1 MDFFDMNFST
11 LFLEKH
17 GKDKFDKIV
26 KQIMQEN
33 SNEYDNNFIE
43 ILFKVA
49 YLEFFGLDS
58 STIDK
63 MLKDLMRS
71 SS

>member
-17 GKDKFDKIV
+17 GKEKFDKIV
-26 KQIMQEN
+26 KQIIQEN
-33 SNEYDNNFIE
+33 SNEHDNNYVE
-43 ILFKVA
+43 IIFKVA

-58 STIDK
+58 SAIDK
-63 MLKDLMRS
+63 MIKDIMRC
-71 SS
+71 

>member
-17 GKDKFDKIV
+17 GKEKFDKIV
-26 KQIMQEN
+26 KQIIQEN
-33 SNEYDNNFIE
+33 SNEHDNNYVE

-49 YLEFFGLDS
+49 YWEFFGLDDFA
-58 STIDK
+58 IDK
-63 MLKDLMRS
+63 MIKDIMRC
-71 SS
+71 

>member
-1 MDFFDMNFST
+1 MDFFDMNFSS

-17 GKDKFDKIV
+17 GKEKFDKIV
-26 KQIMQEN
+26 KQIIQEN
-33 SNEYDNNFIE
+33 SNEHDNNYVE

-58 STIDK
+58 FAIDK
-63 MLKDLMRS
+63 MIKDIMRC
-71 SS
+71 

>member
-17 GKDKFDKIV
+17 GKEKFDKIV
-26 KQIMQEN
+26 KQIIQEN
-33 SNEYDNNFIE
+33 SNEHDNNYVE

-49 YLEFFGLDS
+49 YLEFFGLDGFA
-58 STIDK
+58 IDK
-63 MLKDLMRS
+63 MIKDIMRC
-71 SS
+71 

>member
-17 GKDKFDKIV
+17 GKKQFDKIV
-26 KQIMQEN
+26 KQIIQEN
-33 SNEYDNNFIE
+33 SNKHDNNYVE

-49 YLEFFGLDS
+49 YLGFFGLDS
-58 STIDK
+58 SAIDK
-63 MLKDLMRS
+63 MIKNIMRC
-71 SS
+71 